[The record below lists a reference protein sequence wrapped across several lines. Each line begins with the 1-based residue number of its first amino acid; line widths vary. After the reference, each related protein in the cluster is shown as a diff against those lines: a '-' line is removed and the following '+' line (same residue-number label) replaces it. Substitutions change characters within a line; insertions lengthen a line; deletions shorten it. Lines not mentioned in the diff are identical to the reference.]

1 MSKEH
6 YIQVAE
12 DFHFFFISSPFHFLK
27 QELKGSED
35 KNCVELELVHSGE
48 GET

>member
-6 YIQVAE
+6 YNQVAE
-12 DFHFFFISSPFHFLK
+12 DFHFFFSSPFHFLK
-27 QELKGSED
+27 QELKGSKD